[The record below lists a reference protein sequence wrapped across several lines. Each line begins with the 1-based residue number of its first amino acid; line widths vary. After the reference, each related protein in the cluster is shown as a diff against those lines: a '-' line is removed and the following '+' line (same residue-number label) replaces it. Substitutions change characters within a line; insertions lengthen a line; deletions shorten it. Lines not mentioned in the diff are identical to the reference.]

1 MKEYQGGKKGHNNI
15 LREDPVPYGI
25 NEAQEEIRL
34 QEALKRTDSEKF
46 HFLMTLMK
54 MGNTMRKAVIH
65 HKKM

>member
-1 MKEYQGGKKGHNNI
+1 MKEYQSGQEENKNI
-15 LREDPVPYGI
+15 LREDPVPYAL
-25 NEAQEEIRL
+25 NEAQEEKRL

-65 HKKM
+65 HKK